1 MYLTKNP
8 MKSRKPVVSDYFGMI
23 KLSIFFPFYFI
34 VCGGFVERLIRVKQQ
49 AFVADYAYVKRKP
62 C

>member
-8 MKSRKPVVSDYFGMI
+8 MKSRKPVVSDYFRMI
-23 KLSIFFPFYFI
+23 KLSIFSFYSISF
-34 VCGGFVERLIRVKQQ
+34 GGFVERLIRVKQQ